1 MKKLVL
7 FCLFAAVLTVSLFA
21 QDRPM
26 GYGDNYKFT
35 HNMLATAINSSGEAL
50 EGGEVWT
57 RAGGFQSLGTLGG
70 TTSGYAINDSGQVA
84 GASTVPS
91 GTFHAFLWSP
101 RGGMQ
106 DLGSLLGGDT
116 YATAINA
123 SGQVAG
129 VSYSPDFGTTH
140 AFFWSAGTG
149 LVDVGTLNGDAFSSV
164 KGLNAHGEIAGIS
177 RPTPGSQGNTAF
189 RWTMAGGIQ
198 ALLGFGGD
206 SVPNGINDS
215 GQIAGYSTYPDGTQH
230 AALWA
235 ANGSVQ
241 DLGTLL
247 GDTTSSALFLNG
259 AGHIAGYSGYKLHKN
274 RGAVNR
280 TFFWT
285 PEGGM
290 IDLMVGTGPLYVP
303 HALNQRDQVLAHAAS
318 TYIWSPTLRAQA
330 VAGGVLTPT
339 GAFNDAGVFSG
350 RLNTNGNEYLLNPVM
365 HVALTS
371 SQNPSHAGQSVT
383 FTANVSSI
391 VALPP
396 DGEQVAFKDGSKTLG
411 TGTLSS
417 GVASFATSTL
427 KVGTHNITAVYA
439 GDGNYFPNKSAK
451 LSQVV
456 TQ

>member
-1 MKKLVL
+1 MKEFVL
-7 FCLFAAVLTVSLFA
+7 FCVFVAVLAVSLFA

-35 HNMLATAINSSGEAL
+35 HNMLATAVNSSGEVL
-50 EGGEVWT
+50 EGDEVWT
-57 RAGGFQSLGTLGG
+57 RAGGFQSLGSLGG
-70 TTSGYAINDSGQVA
+70 TASGYAINDSGQVA

-101 RGGMQ
+101 SAGMQ

-129 VSYSPDFGTTH
+129 VSYSPDFGTAH
-140 AFFWSAGTG
+140 AFFWSPGTG
-149 LVDVGTLNGDAFSSV
+149 LVDVGTLTGDAFTSV
-164 KGLNAHGEIAGIS
+164 SGLNLQGEIAGTS
-177 RPTPGSQGNTAF
+177 RRPNGTVDSAF
-189 RWTMAGGIQ
+189 RWTLATGIQ
-198 ALLGFGGD
+198 ALPGFGGI
-206 SVPNGINDS
+206 SAANAINDS

-235 ANGSVQ
+235 PNGSVQ

-247 GDTTSSALFLNG
+247 GDTMSSALFLNG
-259 AGHIAGYSGYKLHKN
+259 AGHIAGYSGYMLHKN

-285 PEGGM
+285 PQGGM

-303 HALNQRDQVLAHAAS
+303 HALNQRDQVLAHGGS
-318 TYIWSPTLRAQA
+318 TYIWSPTLGAQA
-330 VAGGVLTPT
+330 VAGGLLSPT

-350 RLNTNGNEYLLNPVM
+350 QLNTNHNQYLLTPVM
-365 HVALTS
+365 HVTLTS

-383 FTANVSSI
+383 FTVNVSSI

-411 TGTLSS
+411 TGTLSN
-417 GVASFATSTL
+417 GAASFSATTL
-427 KVGTHNITAVYA
+427 KVGTHKITAVYA
-439 GDGNYFPNKSAK
+439 GDGNYSPNTSAK